1 MSESAG
7 SCGVCRQTSIVSTQ
21 PSIMDTLKDNYR
33 QRQIARQEARKSELQ
48 KKGDNGSLNTMEAM
62 ELAGYKI
69 QDGLE
74 KIAKLNADS
83 VCYMA

>member
-7 SCGVCRQTSIVSTQ
+7 SCGVRRQASIVSTQ

-33 QRQIARQEARKSELQ
+33 QRHIARQEARKSELQ
-48 KKGDNGSLNTMEAM
+48 KKGDEGSLNTREAM

-74 KIAKLNADS
+74 KIAQLNS
-83 VCYMA
+83 NSICYMA